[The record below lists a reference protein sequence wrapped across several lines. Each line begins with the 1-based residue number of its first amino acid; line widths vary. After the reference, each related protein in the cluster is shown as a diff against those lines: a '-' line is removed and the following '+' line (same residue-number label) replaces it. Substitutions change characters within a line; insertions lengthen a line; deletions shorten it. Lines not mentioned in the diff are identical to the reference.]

1 MSVNKPGKTQITL
14 WPLRIQPSLLFILL
28 CFSLL
33 MPPSIRSQE
42 LQGIAAVVNDDVISM
57 YDLYARMKMVLL
69 SLEIEDSPEVR
80 EELMPQIIS

>member
-1 MSVNKPGKTQITL
+1 
-14 WPLRIQPSLLFILL
+14 
-28 CFSLL
+28 

-80 EELMPQIIS
+80 EELMPQIISLMVDERLKLQEAKKQKISIN